1 MCRIGREDSE
11 ENEGEDC
18 AESGGARGMRRMREK
33 RSLWKRA
40 FLEMG
45 LRFEG

>member
-18 AESGGARGMRRMREK
+18 AESVGARGMKRMREK
-33 RSLWKRA
+33 RSLWKGA
-40 FLEMG
+40 CLEME
-45 LRFEG
+45 LRFKG